1 MIFVGIDPGINA
13 SAVVAIENGK
23 VVGEQLV
30 LDIVKGPKQKRFELN
45 RVRTMATQVSCA
57 IYEIWSKS
65 PSTSLHIVIAI
76 EEPFVGA
83 NASGALKQYSVFVA
97 LALMDS
103 PRSPDALY
111 FVAPT
116 TLKKFVGAKGKKN
129 LIAREVYKR
138 WKYEADDDNLVD
150 AYAIAR
156 WAEAT
161 WNEQQM

>member
-1 MIFVGIDPGINA
+1 MLFVGIDPGINGTG
-13 SAVVAIENGK
+13 VVGIEDGK
-23 VVGEQLV
+23 VIGEILV
-30 LDIVKGPKQKRFELN
+30 PDIVKGPKQKRFELN

-57 IYEIWSKS
+57 IFEIWSKA
-65 PSTSLHIVIAI
+65 PSNLHIVIAI

-83 NASGALKQYSVFVA
+83 NPSTALKQYSVFVA

-111 FVAPT
+111 FVPPT
-116 TLKKFVGAKGKKN
+116 TLKKFVGVKGKKN

-156 WAEAT
+156 WAENE
-161 WNEQQM
+161 WNSKQT